1 MTCSKPVDDSDPAI
15 RNPYLIRPAMIEKT
29 YQPTDIETR
38 ISRAWDEA
46 GAFKAGR
53 ADRRDAEPFSI
64 VIPPPNVTGSLHMG
78 HALNNT
84 LQDVLCR
91 FERMRGRDVL
101 WQPGTDHAG
110 IATQMV
116 VERQLMERQEPSR
129 RDMGREKFLERVWQ
143 WKAESGG
150 VIVNQLKRLGA
161 SCDWSRERFTM
172 DEGLS
177 RAVAK
182 VFVELHR
189 QGLIY
194 KDKRLVNWDPKLLT
208 AISDLEVQ
216 QIEVKGS
223 LWHLRYPLEGKTFNP
238 EDPSTFIVVATTRPE
253 TMLGDSA
260 VAVHPDD
267 ERYRHLVGKH
277 VILPLVGRRI
287 PIVADDYSD
296 PEKGS
301 GAVKITPAHD
311 FNDFEVGKRHNL
323 PQINVLDIEGRIAL
337 TDNEAYWHGLPENAS
352 PRASTLHGMDRFAA
366 RKQIVAWLEESG
378 SLEKIEPNVHMVP
391 HGDRSG
397 VVIEPYLT
405 DQWYVDAKTMA
416 APAIAA
422 VRSGATEFVP
432 KNWEKTY
439 FEWMEN
445 IQPWCISR
453 QLWWGHQIPAWYGPD
468 GKVFVAETEEEAIGN
483 ALGYYVEQEVITAE
497 QGHDMALDPALREGF
512 ITRDEDVL
520 DTWFSSALWPF
531 STLGWPD
538 ETPELDRYYPT
549 NVLVTGFDIIFFW
562 VARMMMMGLHFMDDV
577 PFPKVYIHALVRDE
591 KGAKMSKSKGNV
603 IDPLHLIDEY
613 GADALRFT
621 LAAMAAQGRDIK
633 LSTQRVEG
641 YRNFATKLWNACRF
655 AEMNHCALPDGFDP
669 TQAKETL
676 NRWIAHE
683 TMSAAREV
691 TQAIESYRF
700 NDAAGAI
707 YRFVWNVFCDWYLE
721 LAKPV
726 MLGADGPAKD
736 ETRAMVAWTRDEI
749 LKLLHPFMP
758 FLTEELWSVTA
769 KREQLLTLTAWPL
782 RPQTTV
788 VIPTSGV
795 PGDIS
800 GVTLVVPTETET
812 FTDPDAE
819 AEIGWVVDLVTAIR
833 SARAEMNIPPAT
845 LMPLMLANASS
856 QTKARAERW
865 RDVIKRLARL
875 AEITFVDRAPDGAM
889 QLLVRGEVAA
899 LPLKGVIDLSAE
911 KARLQKELT
920 RAEADIK
927 RVDAKLA
934 NEKFVANAPEDVVE
948 EEREKREEA
957 LARRTKIV
965 EALDRLKAAE

>member
-1 MTCSKPVDDSDPAI
+1 
-15 RNPYLIRPAMIEKT
+15 MIEKT
-29 YQPTDIETR
+29 YQPAEIEGR
-38 ISRAWDEA
+38 ITKAWEEA
-46 GAFKAGR
+46 GAFKAGQPG
-53 ADRRDAEPFSI
+53 RRDAAPFTI

-84 LQDVLCR
+84 LQDILCR

-129 RDMGREKFLERVWQ
+129 RDLGRAKFLERVWQ

-150 VIVNQLKRLGA
+150 TIVNQLKRLGA

-189 QGLIY
+189 EGLIY

-216 QIEVKGS
+216 QVEVKGH
-223 LWHLRYPLEGKTFNP
+223 LWHLRYPLEGKTF
-238 EDPSTFIVVATTRPE
+238 DPDDPDTFIVVATTRPE
-253 TMLGDSA
+253 TMLGDTA

-267 ERYRHLVGKH
+267 ERYRQLIGKH

-287 PIVADDYSD
+287 PIVADEYSD

-311 FNDFEVGKRHNL
+311 FNDFEVGKRHDL

-337 TDNEAYWHGLPENAS
+337 TENEAYWRGLPENSS
-352 PRASTLHGMDRFAA
+352 PRAASLHGVDRFAA
-366 RKQIVAWLEESG
+366 RKQIVAWLEEDG
-378 SLEKIEPNVHMVP
+378 ILEKIEPNTHMVP
-391 HGDRSG
+391 HGDRSN

-405 DQWYVDAKTMA
+405 DQWYVDAETLA
-416 APAIAA
+416 RPAIEA
-422 VRSGATEFVP
+422 VRSGATTFVP

-468 GKVFVAETEEEAIGN
+468 GKVFVAETEEEAVGH
-483 ALGYYVEQEVITAE
+483 ALGYYVEQEVITVE
-497 QGHDMALDPALREGF
+497 QGREMALDPAKREGF

-538 ETPELDRYYPT
+538 DTKEIDRYYPT
-549 NVLVTGFDIIFFW
+549 DVLVTGFDIIFFW
-562 VARMMMMGLHFMDDV
+562 VARMMMMGMHFMKEV
-577 PFPKVYIHALVRDE
+577 PFPTVYIHALVRDE

-633 LSTQRVEG
+633 LARQRVEG
-641 YRNFATKLWNACRF
+641 YRNFATKLWNANRF
-655 AEMNHCALPDGFDP
+655 AEMNECAVTPGFDP
-669 TQAKETL
+669 TKTTETL
-676 NRWIAHE
+676 NRWIVHE
-683 TMSAAREV
+683 TMAAARDV
-691 TQAIESYRF
+691 TEAIGAFRF

-707 YRFVWNVFCDWYLE
+707 YRFVWNVYCDWYLE
-721 LAKPV
+721 LVKPT
-726 MLGADGPAKD
+726 LTGADGAAKS
-736 ETRAMVAWTRDEI
+736 ETRATVAWARDEI

-758 FLTEELWSVTA
+758 FLTEELWAATA
-769 KREQLLTLTAWPL
+769 ARETLLALTAWPIAPSMPL
-782 RPQTTV
+782 AM
-788 VIPTSGV
+788 IPTSAV
-795 PGDIS
+795 PGDMA
-800 GVTLVVPTETET
+800 GVPIVIPPSETET
-812 FTDPDAE
+812 FSDPAAE
-819 AEIGWVVDLVTAIR
+819 AEIGWVVDLVSAIR
-833 SARAEMNIPPAT
+833 SVRAEMNIPPAT
-845 LMPLMLANASS
+845 LMPLLLAGASGETR
-856 QTKARAERW
+856 QRAERW
-865 RDVIKRLARL
+865 RDVVKRMARL
-875 AEITFVDRAPDGAM
+875 ADISFVDRAPDGAM

-899 LPLKGVIDLSAE
+899 LPLKGIIDLDAE
-911 KARLQKELT
+911 KARLDKEMAK
-920 RAEADIK
+920 AEADIK

-934 NEKFVANAPEDVVE
+934 NAKFVANAPEEVVE
-948 EEREKREEA
+948 EEREKRVEA
-957 LARRTKIV
+957 LARKAKIL
-965 EALDRLKAAE
+965 EALERLRRAA

>member
-1 MTCSKPVDDSDPAI
+1 
-15 RNPYLIRPAMIEKT
+15 MIEKN
-29 YQPTDIETR
+29 YQPSDIEARMSR
-38 ISRAWDEA
+38 IWEES

-53 ADRRDAEPFSI
+53 PERRDAKPFTI

-78 HALNNT
+78 HALNNS
-84 LQDVLCR
+84 LQDILCR

-116 VERQLMERQEPSR
+116 VERQLMERHEPGR
-129 RDMGREKFLERVWQ
+129 REMGRAKFLERVWQ

-177 RAVAK
+177 RAVVK

-189 QGLIY
+189 DGLIY

-216 QIEVKGS
+216 QVEVKGS
-223 LWHLRYPLEGKTFNP
+223 LWYLRYPIEGKTFSP
-238 EDPSTFIVVATTRPE
+238 DDPSTFIVVATTRPE
-253 TMLGDSA
+253 TMLGDTA

-267 ERYRHLVGKH
+267 ERYTKLVGKH

-287 PIVADDYSD
+287 PIVADEYSD

-311 FNDFEVGKRHNL
+311 FNDFEVGRRHNL
-323 PQINVLDIEGRIAL
+323 PQISVLDQEGRL
-337 TDNEAYWHGLPENAS
+337 SLVGNEDYLRDLPVGSSELAEELN
-352 PRASTLHGMDRFAA
+352 GIERFAA
-366 RKQIVAWLEESG
+366 RKMIVARLEDFG
-378 SLEKIEPNVHMVP
+378 FLERIEPNTHMVP

-405 DQWYVDAKTMA
+405 DQWYVDAKTLA
-416 APAIAA
+416 QPAMAA
-422 VRSGATEFVP
+422 VRSGATSFVP

-468 GKVFVAETEEEAIGN
+468 GKVFVAETEEEAVGN
-483 ALGYYVEQEVITAE
+483 ALGYYVEQEVITEKQGREMAE
-497 QGHDMALDPALREGF
+497 DPAKREGF
-512 ITRDEDVL
+512 ISRDEDVL

-538 ETPELDRYYPT
+538 DEKDVNRYYPT
-549 NVLVTGFDIIFFW
+549 DVLVTGFDIIFFW
-562 VARMMMMGLHFMDDV
+562 VARMMMMGLHFMKEA
-577 PFPKVYIHALVRDE
+577 PFSTVYIHALVRDE

-633 LSTQRVEG
+633 LATSRVEG

-655 AEMNHCALPDGFDP
+655 AEMNNCVLPAGFDA
-669 TQAKETL
+669 TEAKETL

-683 TMSAAREV
+683 TVSTTREV
-691 TQAIESYRF
+691 TEAIEAYRF
-700 NDAAGAI
+700 NDAANTI
-707 YRFVWNVFCDWYLE
+707 YRFVWNVYCDWYLE

-726 MLGADGPAKD
+726 LLGEDGAAKL
-736 ETRAMVAWTRDEI
+736 ETRAMVAWARDEI

-758 FLTEELWSVTA
+758 FITEELWAVTA
-769 KREQLLTLTAWPL
+769 EREQLLALTAWSRKASELTADQLAFITAATPNDPL
-782 RPQTTV
+782 
-788 VIPTSGV
+788 V
-795 PGDIS
+795 PPVLLAPPVEDFS
-800 GVTLVVPTETET
+800 
-812 FTDPDAE
+812 DPAAE

-833 SARAEMNIPPAT
+833 SVRAEMNIAPAT
-845 LMPLMLANASS
+845 LTPLVLAAASAE
-856 QTKARAERW
+856 TKGRAQRW
-865 RDVIKRLARL
+865 SDVVKRMARL
-875 AEITFVDRAPDGAM
+875 SEISFADQAPQGAV

-899 LPLKGVIDLSAE
+899 LPLKGVIDVAAE
-911 KARLQKELT
+911 QSRLQKEL
-920 RAEADIK
+920 AKADADIK
-927 RVDAKLA
+927 RVDAKLG
-934 NEKFVANAPEDVVE
+934 NEKFVANAPEEIVE
-948 EEREKREEA
+948 EEKEKREAAVARQAKILEA
-957 LARRTKIV
+957 I
-965 EALDRLKAAE
+965 ERLKQAT